1 MELFPAID
9 IRDGR
14 CVRLHQ
20 GDYAQETV
28 YDADPVAVARSFD
41 ASGVAWIHV
50 VDLDAART
58 GEQTSRALIGRIA
71 SSVKAKVE
79 TGGGVRTVRDIH
91 QLLDL
96 GIARVVLG
104 TAAMRDPAL
113 ARKAGR
119 GHPGAIAVGLDT
131 RHGEVA
137 VAGWTEATGEQA
149 IDVLPRFEDAGV
161 AALIV
166 TEISRDATM
175 EGPDVGAYEKLC
187 AATSI
192 PVIASGGVGT
202 LDHLRTLTRLPLEG
216 GIVGKAIYERRFTV
230 EEALAVLPLPG
241 G

>member
-1 MELFPAID
+1 VNLYPAID
-9 IRDGR
+9 IRGGR

-28 YDADPVAVARSFD
+28 YDADPVAVAQAFD
-41 ASGVAWIHV
+41 AAGAPWIHV

-58 GEQTSRALIGRIA
+58 GEQTSRALIGRIKA
-71 SSVKAKVE
+71 AVRAKVE

-91 QLLDL
+91 ELLDL
-96 GIARVVLG
+96 GLDRVVLG
-104 TAAMRDPAL
+104 TAAMQDPAL
-113 ARKAGR
+113 VRKAGR

-137 VAGWTEATGEQA
+137 VHGWTEGTGEQVV
-149 IDVLPRFEDAGV
+149 DVLPRFEDAGV

-175 EGPDVGAYEKLC
+175 EGPDVDAYERLL

-202 LDHLRTLTRLPLEG
+202 LEHLRTLAALPLEG
-216 GIVGKAIYERRFTV
+216 VIVGKAIYERRFTV
-230 EEALAVLPLPG
+230 DEAIAALR
-241 G
+241 